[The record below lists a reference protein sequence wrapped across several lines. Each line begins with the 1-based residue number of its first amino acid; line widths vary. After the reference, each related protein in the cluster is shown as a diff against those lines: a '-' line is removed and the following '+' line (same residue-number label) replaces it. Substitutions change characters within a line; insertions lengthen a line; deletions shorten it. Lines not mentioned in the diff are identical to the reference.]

1 MQMHYSSDRNFDFQR
16 SAVDGRDGLERP
28 GGPAPQRCRPHR
40 RGLTESPLRSLG
52 AAKGVEDAADDA
64 ALGDEGDHP
73 HHASAAGTDQRI
85 GLVNPAKELSPR
97 PGNLNLVLSIF
108 EER

>member
-1 MQMHYSSDRNFDFQR
+1 VIGTLIFGG
-16 SAVDGRDGLERP
+16 SAADGRDGLERP
-28 GGPAPQRCRPHR
+28 RGPAPQRCRPPR
-40 RGLTESPLRSLG
+40 RGLTERPLRSLG
-52 AAKGVEDAADDA
+52 AAKVVEDAANDA

-97 PGNLNLVLSIF
+97 PGNLTLVISSF